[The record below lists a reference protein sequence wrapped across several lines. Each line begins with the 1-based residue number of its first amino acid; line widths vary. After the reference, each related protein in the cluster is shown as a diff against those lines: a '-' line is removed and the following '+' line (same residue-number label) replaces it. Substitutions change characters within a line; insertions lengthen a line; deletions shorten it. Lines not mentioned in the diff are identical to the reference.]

1 MTKLFLD
8 VNFTVWSD
16 AEFFRIPLGQE
27 VPKYK
32 EKKKN
37 GIRESVY

>member
-16 AEFFRIPLGQE
+16 AQFFRIPLGRE

-32 EKKKN
+32 AKKKKK
-37 GIRESVY
+37 IESVY